1 MSKLRQNT
9 RKMKILQGL
18 ATGRTYTF
26 AEFRD
31 ELIEKKDEVVAR
43 YFFQFLGRRGQRMYN
58 VKIETTPDKTHTRY
72 FATIRCVNTAELAQR
87 IAAVGSKK
95 PSNKKIQTVV
105 STRGRMSESVVVAIN
120 AEGDPTIID
129 GHSRVKAA
137 VDAKKS
143 GISAMVMK

>member
-72 FATIRCVNTAELAQR
+72 FATIRCVNATELAQR
-87 IAAVGSKK
+87 IAAAGSKK
-95 PSNKKIQTVV
+95 PSKKTQTVV
-105 STRGRMSESVVVAIN
+105 STLGRTSESAVVVAKN
-120 AEGDPTIID
+120 AKGDLTIID

-143 GISAMVMK
+143 GISAVVMK